1 MDVWQ
6 IVLYGFAAVL
16 AVRSLTALMQAHKD
30 RVSRELAAKQE
41 PAAKPATAETTSPR
55 RNGHAA

>member
-6 IVLYGFAAVL
+6 IVLYGFAALL

-30 RVSRELAAKQE
+30 RVTRELAAKQE
-41 PAAKPATAETTSPR
+41 PATPSTDALPPR
-55 RNGHAA
+55 RNGQAA